1 MRREKLLIADDD
13 KNIQFAFRKAFE
25 SKNID
30 VVSADNG
37 NEVLRI
43 IGIEKPNVIFMDVAM
58 PGKNGLDVL
67 EELNERKVEIPVI
80 IITGFGTM
88 NTAIKAVQ
96 LGAYD
101 YIVKPLDIDQ
111 IYFVAERALEMVRL
125 RNKIDNLNIELSR
138 KTSKDEII
146 GNHPKIQKVYKLI
159 GAVVNTSNTTNILIT
174 GESGTGKELVAKAIH
189 KNSKNSERP
198 FIALNCSVFP
208 DSLLE
213 SELFGYEKGAFT
225 DAKEKRIGKFELAD
239 DGTIFLDEIGDMP
252 LNLQKKLLRV
262 FQEREFYRLGGNN
275 LIKLKARFIAATNKD
290 LEKSIKNKEFRQDL
304 FYRVNVFP
312 IELPPL
318 RERGEDI
325 SLLLHHFIQKYSKNL
340 GKKIDLIHPEV
351 IKFINE
357 YKFPG
362 NVRELENFVEHA
374 FIVSKDNVLRLSDFP
389 IKENRTTDSNYF
401 NFSSLI
407 LEEARGQFNNMFE
420 KKFINELMNASKGK
434 VKVAADIAKVDR
446 RTIHRLIKKHNLITR
461 EFKV

>member
-1 MRREKLLIADDD
+1 MSREKLLIADDD
-13 KNIQFAFRKAFE
+13 KNIRFAFKKAFE

-30 VVSADNG
+30 VISADNG

-43 IGIEKPNVIFMDVAM
+43 VGTEKPNLIFLDVAM
-58 PGKNGLDVL
+58 PGKNGLDVFQ
-67 EELNERKVEIPVI
+67 ELNERKVDTPVV

-88 NTAIKAVQ
+88 NTAIRAVQ

-101 YIVKPLDIDQ
+101 YISKPFDIDK
-111 IYFVAERALEMVRL
+111 IYLIAERALEMVRL
-125 RNKIDNLNIELSR
+125 RNKIDNLNIELSG

-146 GNHPKIQKVYKLI
+146 GNHSKIQKVFKLI
-159 GAVVNTSNTTNILIT
+159 GAVVNTPNTSNVLIT

-189 KNSKNSERP
+189 KNSKNSDRP

-208 DSLLE
+208 DNLLE

-225 DAKEKRIGKFELAD
+225 DAKDRRIGKFELAD
-239 DGTIFLDEIGDMP
+239 DGTVFLDEIGDMP
-252 LNLQKKLLRV
+252 LILQKKLLRV
-262 FQEREFYRLGGNN
+262 IQEREFYRIGGND
-275 LIKLKARFIAATNKD
+275 LIMLEARIIVATNKD

-304 FYRVNVFP
+304 FYRVSSFP

-318 RERGEDI
+318 RERGEDV
-325 SLLLHHFIQKYSKNL
+325 SLLLHHFVQKYSQYH
-340 GKKIDLIHPEV
+340 GKKFESIHPEV

-374 FIVSKDNVLRLSDFP
+374 FIISKDNILRLTDFP
-389 IKENRTTDSNYF
+389 IKEKRATDNDYF

-407 LEEARGQFNNMFE
+407 LEEAREQFKNIFE
-420 KKFINELMNASKGK
+420 EKYINELMKYSKGNVGK
-434 VKVAADIAKVDR
+434 AAEMANVNI
-446 RTIHRLIKKHNLITR
+446 RTIQRLIKKHNLISR
-461 EFKV
+461 RFKD

>member
-312 IELPPL
+312 IEIPPL

-420 KKFINELMNASKGK
+420 KKYINELMNASKGK

>member
-312 IELPPL
+312 IEIPPL

>member
-1 MRREKLLIADDD
+1 MSREKLLIADDD

-25 SKNID
+25 NKNID

-37 NEVLRI
+37 NEALRI
-43 IGIEKPNVIFMDVAM
+43 IGIEKPNLIFMDVAM

-67 EELNERKVEIPVI
+67 EELNERKVDIPVI

-88 NTAIKAVQ
+88 NTAIKAVK

-101 YIVKPLDIDQ
+101 YILKPLDIDK
-111 IYFVAERALEMVRL
+111 IYFVAKRALEMVRL

-159 GAVVNTSNTTNILIT
+159 GAIVNTPNTTNVLIT

-225 DAKEKRIGKFELAD
+225 DAKDKRIGKFELAD

-262 FQEREFYRLGGNN
+262 IQEREFYRLGGNN
-275 LIKLKARFIAATNKD
+275 LIRLKARFIAATNKD

-312 IELPPL
+312 IEIPPL

-325 SLLLHHFIQKYSKNL
+325 SLLLHHFIQKYGKNL

-362 NVRELENFVEHA
+362 NVRELENFIEHA
-374 FIVSKDNVLRLSDFP
+374 FIVSKDNVLRLTDFP
-389 IKENRTTDSNYF
+389 IKENVATDSNYF
-401 NFSSLI
+401 SFSSLI

-420 KKFINELMNASKGK
+420 KKYINELMKASKGK

-446 RTIHRLIKKHNLITR
+446 RTIHRLINKHQVETS
-461 EFKV
+461 KYK

>member
-1 MRREKLLIADDD
+1 MSKEKLLIADDD
-13 KNIQFAFRKAFE
+13 KNIQFAFRKVFE

-67 EELNERKVEIPVI
+67 EELNERKVDIPVI

-88 NTAIKAVQ
+88 NTAIKAVK

-101 YIVKPLDIDQ
+101 YILKPLDIDK

-159 GAVVNTSNTTNILIT
+159 GAVVNTPNTTNILIT

-189 KNSKNSERP
+189 KNSKKSERP

-362 NVRELENFVEHA
+362 NVRELENFIEHA
-374 FIVSKDNVLRLSDFP
+374 FIVSKDNVLRLTDFP

-420 KKFINELMNASKGK
+420 KKYINELMNASKGK

-446 RTIHRLIKKHNLITR
+446 RTIHRLIKKHQVETT
-461 EFKV
+461 KYK

>member
-1 MRREKLLIADDD
+1 MSKDKLLIVDDD

-37 NEVLRI
+37 DEALSI
-43 IGIEKPNVIFMDVAM
+43 IDIEKPNLIFMDVSM
-58 PGKNGLDVL
+58 PGKNGLLVL
-67 EELNERKVEIPVI
+67 EELNERKIDIPVI

-96 LGAYD
+96 FGAYE
-101 YIVKPLDIDQ
+101 YISKPLDIDK
-111 IYFVAERALEMVRL
+111 IYFVAKRALEMVRL
-125 RNKIDNLNIELSR
+125 RNKVDNLNVELSK
-138 KTSKDEII
+138 KTAKDEII
-146 GNHPKIQKVYKLI
+146 GNHQKMQKVYKLI

-189 KNSKNSERP
+189 KNSNSTEKP
-198 FIALNCSVFP
+198 FIAMNCSLIS

-225 DAKEKRIGKFELAD
+225 DAKDKRIGKFELAD

-252 LNLQKKLLRV
+252 LSLQKKLLRV
-262 FQEREFYRLGGNN
+262 IQEREFYRLGGNN
-275 LIKLKARFIAATNKD
+275 LIRLKARFIAATNKN

-304 FYRVNVFP
+304 FYRVNVYP
-312 IELPPL
+312 INLPPL

-325 SLLLHHFIQKYSKNL
+325 ILLLHHFIQKYSKNL
-340 GKKIDLIHPEV
+340 GKKFDSVHPGV

-362 NVRELENFVEHA
+362 NVRELENFIEHA
-374 FIVSKDNVLRLSDFP
+374 LIISNDNVLRLTDFP
-389 IKENRTTDSNYF
+389 IKENIDTGSNYF
-401 NFSSLI
+401 SFSSLK
-407 LEEARGQFNNMFE
+407 LEE
-420 KKFINELMNASKGK
+420 
-434 VKVAADIAKVDR
+434 
-446 RTIHRLIKKHNLITR
+446 
-461 EFKV
+461 